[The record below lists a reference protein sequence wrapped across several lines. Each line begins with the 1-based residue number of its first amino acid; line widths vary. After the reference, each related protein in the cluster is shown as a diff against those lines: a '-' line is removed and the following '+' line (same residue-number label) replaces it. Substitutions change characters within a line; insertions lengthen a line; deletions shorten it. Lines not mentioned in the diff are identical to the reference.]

1 MATPA
6 CRAAMSLH
14 GQPNSQSSRTARA
27 ASCLPVHQLNQ
38 VALPCSLVLECQQVH
53 NCEPRL
59 HLKMC
64 PFLVKLWV
72 GWTFTAQVLPQGRE
86 QMGVTGSCCAVGCS
100 IWSAQGT
107 LLCPMAGDTSTLFR
121 AAAVLEPSQQLEPS
135 KAKPPFQAH
144 AFLGLFIVCT

>member
-14 GQPNSQSSRTARA
+14 GQPSSQSSRTAGA

-107 LLCPMAGDTSTLFR
+107 LLCPMAGDTSTLS
-121 AAAVLEPSQQLEPS
+121 EQLLCWSLHSSWSPQKPNLPS
-135 KAKPPFQAH
+135 KH
-144 AFLGLFIVCT
+144 TLS